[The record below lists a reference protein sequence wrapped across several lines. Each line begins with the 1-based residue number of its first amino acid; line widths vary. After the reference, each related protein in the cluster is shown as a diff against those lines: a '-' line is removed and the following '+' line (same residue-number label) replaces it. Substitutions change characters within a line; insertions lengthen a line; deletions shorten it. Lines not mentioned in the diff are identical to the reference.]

1 MSMGSMGASGGYLC
15 PTGGWHESN
24 GRCQVGSGVP
34 IPLSRTCL
42 IHHIPA
48 CRALAFNDSGNV
60 TFAASLLSPLTKTA
74 VCYFLFLYSSAD
86 GSIVKVAG
94 DGPSGD
100 VTPVGG
106 TFTSGTLNLPITQIT
121 SDGDVIFLAQVTGGT
136 S

>member
-48 CRALAFNDSGNV
+48 CRATRVQRLRECHLCCKSAESSDQDGCLLLFV
-60 TFAASLLSPLTKTA
+60 SLLKRRWLD
-74 VCYFLFLYSSAD
+74 CE
-86 GSIVKVAG
+86 GRRG
-94 DGPSGD
+94 R
-100 VTPVGG
+100 
-106 TFTSGTLNLPITQIT
+106 
-121 SDGDVIFLAQVTGGT
+121 AQW
-136 S
+136 